1 MHRIRIPLSSDTIST
16 AQGIGRRFPGVPGE
30 NPSQCQPFAA
40 EISDREILKN
50 VVRFA
55 GCMTILLAAVGIYAQ
70 QSTSKA
76 KHFSPAAQRFE
87 DKLDFLERNAKS
99 SPVSRRPTQINADE
113 ANAWVREGGYKLPQG
128 VEKVLFHSQPD
139 TIQADATVDFDAV
152 KEGKRNLNPLLSVF
166 SGVHDVQVTASA
178 SAQNGQGHVNI
189 QSVSI
194 DGVGVPRLALEMFV
208 SKYLTPKYPNVGM
221 DNDFQMP
228 DRIDTATVGNDNA
241 LLTQK

>member
-1 MHRIRIPLSSDTIST
+1 MYRVRLPISGYT
-16 AQGIGRRFPGVPGE
+16 LWTV
-30 NPSQCQPFAA
+30 
-40 EISDREILKN
+40 
-50 VVRFA
+50 
-55 GCMTILLAAVGIYAQ
+55 GCIALLLATRVICAQ
-70 QSTSKA
+70 QSASQT

-99 SPVSRRPTQINADE
+99 KPVSRRPTQINADE
-113 ANAWVREGGYKLPQG
+113 VNAWFHEGGYKLPQG
-128 VEKVLFHSQPD
+128 VQKVLFHSQPD

-152 KEGKRNLNPLLSVF
+152 KEGKRNLNPLLSMF
-166 SGVHDVQVTASA
+166 SGVHDVQVVATA

-194 DGVGVPRLALEMFV
+194 DGVGVPNLALELFID
-208 SKYLTPKYPNVGM
+208 KYLKPKYPNVGM
-221 DNDFQMP
+221 QNDFQMP